1 MPFCGACGEKSP
13 ATSLFCGRCGY
24 GLQPPLEQ
32 VTSQNDPHATPM
44 SEEPTILTRPLQN
57 VSTNNVEEE
66 EEDESFEWAFKI
78 SLGKRVACWSMVCSR
93 AKPQLDLWVDE
104 W

>member
-1 MPFCGACGEKSP
+1 MPFCRACGEKSP
-13 ATSLFCGRCGY
+13 APSLFCGRCGY

-32 VTSQNDPHATPM
+32 VTSQSDPHTTPM

-57 VSTNNVEEE
+57 VPTDKVEEE

-78 SLGKRVACWSMVCSR
+78 SLGERVS
-93 AKPQLDLWVDE
+93 
-104 W
+104 